1 MSRSEGIT
9 KLDNE
14 LDPLFQW
21 IWFGI
26 VLVVALPCTVVS
38 ILSMLDFFNVKSDLK
53 EIKETLQ
60 GHKSRPYF
68 ELHGIKVHILI
79 NIRKTTCKVSQFC
92 GLKFSDITTN
102 PEQQCRCL

>member
-1 MSRSEGIT
+1 MKTFQDIA

-14 LDPLFQW
+14 LSPIFQW

-38 ILSMLDFFNVKSDLK
+38 ILSMLDFFTVKSDLK

-68 ELHGIKVHILI
+68 ELQGIKVHTYTKYGIMQSVT
-79 NIRKTTCKVSQFC
+79 KFC
-92 GLKFSDITTN
+92 GLKFSD
-102 PEQQCRCL
+102 PERE

>member
-1 MSRSEGIT
+1 MSRSEDIA

-14 LDPLFQW
+14 LSPIFQW

-68 ELHGIKVHILI
+68 ELQGMKVHTYTNMTFFTKL
-79 NIRKTTCKVSQFC
+79 C
-92 GLKFSDITTN
+92 GLKFSD
-102 PEQQCRCL
+102 PERE

>member
-1 MSRSEGIT
+1 MKTFQDIA

-14 LDPLFQW
+14 LSPIFQW

-53 EIKETLQ
+53 KLNETLQ

-68 ELHGIKVHILI
+68 ELQGIKVHKYTKYDIMQ
-79 NIRKTTCKVSQFC
+79 NVTKFC
-92 GLKFSDITTN
+92 GLKFSD
-102 PEQQCRCL
+102 PERE

>member
-1 MSRSEGIT
+1 MKTFQDIA

-14 LDPLFQW
+14 LSPIFQW

-53 EIKETLQ
+53 EIKENLQ

-68 ELHGIKVHILI
+68 ELQGIKVHTYTKYGIMQSVT
-79 NIRKTTCKVSQFC
+79 KFC
-92 GLKFSDITTN
+92 GLKFSD
-102 PEQQCRCL
+102 PERE

>member
-38 ILSMLDFFNVKSDLK
+38 ILSMLDFFTVKSDLK

-68 ELHGIKVHILI
+68 ELHGIKV
-79 NIRKTTCKVSQFC
+79 RGEKRVKGQS
-92 GLKFSDITTN
+92 
-102 PEQQCRCL
+102 

>member
-1 MSRSEGIT
+1 MSRSEDIA

-14 LDPLFQW
+14 LSPIFQW

-53 EIKETLQ
+53 KLNETLQ

-68 ELHGIKVHILI
+68 ELQGIKVYTFTKYDIMQSVT
-79 NIRKTTCKVSQFC
+79 KFC
-92 GLKFSDITTN
+92 GLKFSD
-102 PEQQCRCL
+102 PERE